1 LHLCKAYFT
10 FGQVNFTYM
19 INYLLPNA
27 FKKLGL
33 VLVIF
38 SYLVIAFGTDMGING
53 IERENIIILTS
64 VLGFLLI
71 INSKE
76 KMEDERTMICR
87 YKALGQTFRF
97 VLLFLLFTTI
107 LELFNPEIQI
117 RTLGIS
123 FFTISILIY
132 YSTFEKHL
140 KNEL

>member
-38 SYLVIAFGTDMGING
+38 SYLVIAFGTDMGINA

-87 YKALGQTFRF
+87 YKALGQTFGF

-107 LELFNPEIQI
+107 LELLNPKIQI
-117 RTLGIS
+117 
-123 FFTISILIY
+123 
-132 YSTFEKHL
+132 TFD
-140 KNEL
+140 N

>member
-1 LHLCKAYFT
+1 
-10 FGQVNFTYM
+10 M
-19 INYLLPNA
+19 INYLLPNV

-33 VLVIF
+33 VLIILCYIF
-38 SYLVIAFGTDMGING
+38 IAFATDMGINA
-53 IERENIIILTS
+53 IERENIIILTA

-87 YKALGQTFRF
+87 YKALGHTFRF
-97 VLLFLLFTTI
+97 VLLFLLFATI
-107 LELFNPEIQI
+107 IEIFNPEIQTRQI
-117 RTLGIS
+117 GIS
-123 FFTISILIY
+123 FFTVSILEY